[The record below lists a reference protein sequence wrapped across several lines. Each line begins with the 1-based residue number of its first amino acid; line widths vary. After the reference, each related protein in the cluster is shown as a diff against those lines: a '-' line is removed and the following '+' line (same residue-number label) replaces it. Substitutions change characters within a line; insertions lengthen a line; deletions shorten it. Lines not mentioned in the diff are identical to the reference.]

1 MLKNSNL
8 GHVPQTKNVSCG
20 AMARRR
26 PDKKILGAPSLL
38 ISRTVNLGHW
48 ISPAKGCPL
57 KLLRLVV
64 PKGNEETP
72 GESKCASSPQKS
84 KMASSIQ
91 PDLLVTASHIWCQS
105 SNPQKGNIR
114 IMFRDT
120 KPEEAM
126 GHVLRVLVKSGETP
140 KLGPPLKLGREP
152 PPICTLIFY
161 VVPKPT
167 ISCQN
172 RKLNGCVFEVL
183 SYFETATPGNR
194 GPKMASCFHW
204 FPFTTTPKRVPPPER
219 LAHTSPTYL

>member
-1 MLKNSNL
+1 MAGNQQAMLVSSANLQGSLYLTSPQKETHSNLRKIMLNNSNL

-38 ISRTVNLGHW
+38 ISRTVNTGHW
-48 ISPAKGCPL
+48 VSPAKGCPL

-152 PPICTLIFY
+152 PPNLHPNILCGSQTNHILS
-161 VVPKPT
+161 KPET
-167 ISCQN
+167 
-172 RKLNGCVFEVL
+172 KWVCV
-183 SYFETATPGNR
+183 
-194 GPKMASCFHW
+194 
-204 FPFTTTPKRVPPPER
+204 
-219 LAHTSPTYL
+219 